1 MRSMMW
7 RFYQRC
13 YFQVRFCVILY
24 RSLQHATLLL
34 HGKGSESGGFDGD
47 WLPAACL
54 YVWKAVVHGR
64 PVSGGGWARPH
75 DGWKVGFV
83 AFSLGHHRTTIS
95 AHLESRMKRLIPE
108 RRTSLRARAHQLH
121 AGRSKRLCSCLR
133 GRRRDSLC
141 SDLWCVGSAARWDSE
156 SFSVTE
162 LLTAYLLERQ
172 RGVNFP
178 SPQIFLVSSN

>member
-13 YFQVRFCVILY
+13 CFQVRFCVILY

-64 PVSGGGWARPH
+64 PVSGCGWARRH

-83 AFSLGHHRTTIS
+83 AFSFGHHRTTIS
-95 AHLESRMKRLIPE
+95 AHLESRMKRWWTTDPE
-108 RRTSLRARAHQLH
+108 EENKPPST
-121 AGRSKRLCSCLR
+121 CSSTPCRPLQ
-133 GRRRDSLC
+133 
-141 SDLWCVGSAARWDSE
+141 AP
-156 SFSVTE
+156 
-162 LLTAYLLERQ
+162 LLMSSRQ
-172 RGVNFP
+172 APR
-178 SPQIFLVSSN
+178 